1 MQKIIMMKII
11 NKSTNSDIQRIN
23 QIYKVLKKNDFGY
36 LIEEN
41 TFFKTFP
48 FLRNRKINEEMPFV
62 DNTVPVR
69 IRRVFEDLGPAYIK
83 LGQMLSTR
91 PDLVGIEISE
101 ELQKLRDNTPV
112 TDFEEIRKVIESEL
126 GQDLENIYTDFD
138 EVPIGSASIAQVY
151 TATLK
156 DNEKKVAVKVQKPN
170 SDEIIKTDLRIMKFL
185 ALRIDKYINKT
196 KIYNLPA
203 IVSEFEKSI
212 LKEINYL
219 EEVRNIEIMQSNFK
233 SIPYVYIP
241 EVYNDYCS
249 GKIINMELIEGDDL
263 SKVIEDESGKYDKK
277 LIAKRGTNSF
287 FKQIMIDGFF
297 HADPHP
303 ANIIIKDNNTIC
315 YIDMG
320 MMGILSEGFKEN
332 LAELIM
338 LLVNGNADNI
348 INQLIYM
355 DIIAPTQ
362 NTPELK
368 EDIDDLMKKYYGNKL
383 KNINGSI
390 EDLLNTMIKHNI
402 SMPREFVMIGRGL
415 ALVEESGKKL
425 NPEFDTAKE
434 LKRLSKKIVTHKLS
448 PSRLVKVGYNHLLE
462 LGHLTK
468 GLPTTVNST
477 LSKLEGGEITLKL
490 KLEGIN
496 EISKQLTTAII
507 IAALI
512 VGSSLAL
519 FADKGPAFI
528 DIPLLGLFGY
538 VISFALGMYLV
549 VQFIMYNPD

>member
-1 MQKIIMMKII
+1 
-11 NKSTNSDIQRIN
+11 
-23 QIYKVLKKNDFGY
+23 
-36 LIEEN
+36 
-41 TFFKTFP
+41 
-48 FLRNRKINEEMPFV
+48 
-62 DNTVPVR
+62 
-69 IRRVFEDLGPAYIK
+69 
-83 LGQMLSTR
+83 
-91 PDLVGIEISE
+91 
-101 ELQKLRDNTPV
+101 
-112 TDFEEIRKVIESEL
+112 
-126 GQDLENIYTDFD
+126 
-138 EVPIGSASIAQVY
+138 
-151 TATLK
+151 
-156 DNEKKVAVKVQKPN
+156 
-170 SDEIIKTDLRIMKFL
+170 
-185 ALRIDKYINKT
+185 
-196 KIYNLPA
+196 
-203 IVSEFEKSI
+203 
-212 LKEINYL
+212 
-219 EEVRNIEIMQSNFK
+219 MQSNFK

-338 LLVNGNADNI
+338 LLINGNADNI

-425 NPEFDTAKE
+425 NPEATDEELFLRAYDVLVNKFGENGYAKFFFKDSKYE
-434 LKRLSKKIVTHKLS
+434 SFLKEIRTLLKDKKNYIEKQ
-448 PSRLVKVGYNHLLE
+448 KEY
-462 LGHLTK
+462 
-468 GLPTTVNST
+468 
-477 LSKLEGGEITLKL
+477 IDKL
-490 KLEGIN
+490 KKEGKI
-496 EISKQLTTAII
+496 
-507 IAALI
+507 
-512 VGSSLAL
+512 
-519 FADKGPAFI
+519 
-528 DIPLLGLFGY
+528 
-538 VISFALGMYLV
+538 
-549 VQFIMYNPD
+549 

>member
-1 MQKIIMMKII
+1 
-11 NKSTNSDIQRIN
+11 
-23 QIYKVLKKNDFGY
+23 
-36 LIEEN
+36 
-41 TFFKTFP
+41 
-48 FLRNRKINEEMPFV
+48 
-62 DNTVPVR
+62 
-69 IRRVFEDLGPAYIK
+69 
-83 LGQMLSTR
+83 
-91 PDLVGIEISE
+91 
-101 ELQKLRDNTPV
+101 
-112 TDFEEIRKVIESEL
+112 
-126 GQDLENIYTDFD
+126 
-138 EVPIGSASIAQVY
+138 
-151 TATLK
+151 
-156 DNEKKVAVKVQKPN
+156 
-170 SDEIIKTDLRIMKFL
+170 
-185 ALRIDKYINKT
+185 
-196 KIYNLPA
+196 
-203 IVSEFEKSI
+203 
-212 LKEINYL
+212 
-219 EEVRNIEIMQSNFK
+219 
-233 SIPYVYIP
+233 
-241 EVYNDYCS
+241 
-249 GKIINMELIEGDDL
+249 
-263 SKVIEDESGKYDKK
+263 
-277 LIAKRGTNSF
+277 
-287 FKQIMIDGFF
+287 
-297 HADPHP
+297 
-303 ANIIIKDNNTIC
+303 
-315 YIDMG
+315 MG

>member
-1 MQKIIMMKII
+1 MKII

-41 TFFKTFP
+41 TFFKKFP
-48 FLRNRKINEEMPFV
+48 FLRNRKDDEVSV
-62 DNTVPVR
+62 DDTIPIR
-69 IRRVFEDLGPAYIK
+69 IRKVLEDLGPAYIK
-83 LGQMLSTR
+83 LGQILSTR
-91 PDLVGIEISE
+91 PDLVGIEVSE
-101 ELQKLRDNTPV
+101 ELQKLRDNTPI
-112 TDFEEIRKVIESEL
+112 TDCEEIRKVIESEL
-126 GQDLENIYTDFD
+126 GQNLENIYKNFD
-138 EVPIGSASIAQVY
+138 EVPIASASIGQVH
-151 TATLK
+151 TAILK
-156 DNEKKVAVKVQKPN
+156 ENGEKVAVKVQKPD
-170 SDEIIKTDLRIMKFL
+170 SEKIIKTDIRIMKFL
-185 ALRIDKYINKT
+185 ALRIGKYINQSKV
-196 KIYNLPA
+196 YNFPM
-203 IVSEFEKSI
+203 IVNEFEKSI

-219 EEVRNIEIMQSNFK
+219 EEARNTEIIQSNFK
-233 SIPYVYIP
+233 NIPYIHIP

-249 GKIINMELIEGDDL
+249 EKVLTMELIEGDDL
-263 SKVIEDESGKYDKK
+263 SKVIKDESGKYDKK

-287 FKQIMIDGFF
+287 FKQVMIDGFF

-303 ANIIIKDNNTIC
+303 ANIIVQEDNKIC

-320 MMGILSEGFKEN
+320 MMGILSENFKEN
-332 LAELIM
+332 LAELII

-355 DIIAPTQ
+355 DIITPGQ

-368 EDIDDLMKKYYGNKL
+368 EDIDELMKKYYGNKL
-383 KNINGSI
+383 KNINGSL

-402 SMPREFVMIGRGL
+402 TMPREFVMIGRGL
-415 ALVEESGKKL
+415 ALMEESGRKL

-434 LKRLSKKIVTHKLS
+434 LKRLSKKIVTHKVS
-448 PSRLVKVGYNHLLE
+448 PNRLLKVGFNHILE

-468 GLPTTVNST
+468 GLPTTVNNT
-477 LSKLEGGEITLKL
+477 LSKLEDGEITLKL
-490 KLEGIN
+490 KIEGIN
-496 EISKQLTTAII
+496 EITKQLTIAII

-519 FADKGPAFI
+519 FAEKGPFFI

-538 VISFALGMYLV
+538 VISFALGVYLV
-549 VQFIMYNPD
+549 IQFIMYDSD

>member
-1 MQKIIMMKII
+1 MMKII

-126 GQDLENIYTDFD
+126 GQDLENIYIDFD

-249 GKIINMELIEGDDL
+249 GKVINMELIEGDDL

-402 SMPREFVMIGRGL
+402 TLPREFVMIGRGL
-415 ALVEESGKKL
+415 ALIEESGRKL

-448 PSRLVKVGYNHLLE
+448 PERLIKVGFNHILE

-468 GLPTTVNST
+468 GLPTTVNNT
-477 LSKLEGGEITLKL
+477 LSKLEDGEITLKI
-490 KLEGIN
+490 KVEGIN
-496 EISKQLTTAII
+496 EISKHLTTAII

-538 VISFALGMYLV
+538 IISFALGMYLV
-549 VQFIMYNPD
+549 VQYIMYNPD

>member
-1 MQKIIMMKII
+1 MKII

-48 FLRNRKINEEMPFV
+48 FLRNKKINEESTII
-62 DNTVPVR
+62 NNKIPVR
-69 IRRVFEDLGPAYIK
+69 IRNVLEDLGPAYIK

-91 PDLVGIEISE
+91 PDLVGIDISK
-101 ELQKLRDNTPV
+101 ELEKLRDDTAII
-112 TDFEEIRKVIESEL
+112 DFDEIRKVIETEL
-126 GQDLENIYTDFD
+126 GDDLENIYEDFD
-138 EVPIGSASIAQVY
+138 EIPIGSASIGQVH
-151 TATLK
+151 AAVLK
-156 DNEKKVAVKVQKPN
+156 ENGEKVAVKVQKP
-170 SDEIIKTDLRIMKFL
+170 DIEETIKTDIRIMKFL
-185 ALRIDKYINKT
+185 AQQSDKYLNQT
-196 KIYNLPA
+196 KIYNLPT
-203 IVSEFEKSI
+203 IVNEFEKSM
-212 LKEINYL
+212 LKEINYH
-219 EEVRNIEIMQSNFK
+219 EESRNIEIIAYNFK
-233 SIPYVYIP
+233 SIPYVHIP
-241 EVYNDYCS
+241 EIYNDYCTR
-249 GKIINMELIEGDDL
+249 KVLTMEFIEGDDL
-263 SKVIEDESGKYDKK
+263 SKVIEDETDKYDKK

-303 ANIIIKDNNTIC
+303 ANIIVQENNKIC
-315 YIDMG
+315 YIDLG

-338 LLVNGNADNI
+338 LLINGNADNI
-348 INQLIYM
+348 LNQLIYM
-355 DIIAPTQ
+355 DIITPAQ

-402 SMPREFVMIGRGL
+402 TLPREFVMIGRGL
-415 ALVEESGKKL
+415 ALIEESGRKL

-448 PSRLVKVGYNHLLE
+448 PERLIKVGFNHILE

-468 GLPTTVNST
+468 GLPTTVNNT
-477 LSKLEGGEITLKL
+477 LSKLEDGEITLKI
-490 KLEGIN
+490 KVEGIN
-496 EISKQLTTAII
+496 EISKHLTTAII

-538 VISFALGMYLV
+538 IISFALGMYLV
-549 VQFIMYNPD
+549 VQYIMYNPD

>member
-1 MQKIIMMKII
+1 MKII

-48 FLRNRKINEEMPFV
+48 FLRNKKINEEQSRIDDTIPI
-62 DNTVPVR
+62 R
-69 IRRVFEDLGPAYIK
+69 IRKVLEDLGPAYIK

-91 PDLVGIEISE
+91 PDLVGMEISE
-101 ELQKLRDNTPV
+101 ELEQLRDNTPI
-112 TDFEEIRKVIESEL
+112 TDFIEIRKVIESEL
-126 GQDLENIYTDFD
+126 GQDLENIYKDFD
-138 EVPIGSASIAQVY
+138 EIPIGSASIGQVH
-151 TATLK
+151 TAILK
-156 DNEKKVAVKVQKPN
+156 KKKKKVAVKVQKPN
-170 SDEIIKTDLRIMKFL
+170 SEKIVKTDIRIMKFL
-185 ALRIDKYINKT
+185 AQQTDKYINKT
-196 KIYNLPA
+196 KIYNLPT
-203 IVSEFEKSI
+203 IVNEFEKSI

-219 EEVRNIEIMQSNFK
+219 EETRNTEILEYNFK
-233 SIPYVYIP
+233 SIPYVHVPKI
-241 EVYNDYCS
+241 YNDFCS
-249 GKIINMELIEGDDL
+249 EKVITMEFIEGDDL
-263 SKVIEDESGKYDKK
+263 SKVIQDESGKYDKK

-303 ANIIIKDNNTIC
+303 ANIIVQENNKIC

-355 DIIAPTQ
+355 DIITPAQ
-362 NTPELK
+362 NTSELK

-402 SMPREFVMIGRGL
+402 TMPREFVMIGRGL
-415 ALVEESGKKL
+415 ALVEESGRKL

-448 PSRLVKVGYNHLLE
+448 PKRLIKVGYNHLLE

-468 GLPTTVNST
+468 GLPTTVNNT
-477 LSKLEGGEITLKL
+477 LSKLEDGEITIKI
-490 KLEGIN
+490 KVEGIN
-496 EISKQLTTAII
+496 EITKQIAIAII

-519 FADKGPAFI
+519 FADKGPSFI

-538 VISFALGMYLV
+538 IISFALGMYLV
-549 VQFIMYNPD
+549 VQFIMYSMD

>member
-249 GKIINMELIEGDDL
+249 GKVINMELIEGDDL

-477 LSKLEGGEITLKL
+477 LSKLEDGEITLKL

>member
-1 MQKIIMMKII
+1 MMKII

-249 GKIINMELIEGDDL
+249 GKVINMELIEGDDL

-338 LLVNGNADNI
+338 LLINGNADNI
-348 INQLIYM
+348 LNQLIYM
-355 DIIAPTQ
+355 DIITPAQ

-402 SMPREFVMIGRGL
+402 TLPREFVMIGRGL
-415 ALVEESGKKL
+415 ALIEESGRKL

-448 PSRLVKVGYNHLLE
+448 PERLIKVGFNHILE

-468 GLPTTVNST
+468 GLPTTVNNT
-477 LSKLEGGEITLKL
+477 LSKLEDGEITLKI
-490 KLEGIN
+490 KVDGIN
-496 EISKQLTTAII
+496 EISKHLTTAII

-538 VISFALGMYLV
+538 IISFALGMYLV
-549 VQFIMYNPD
+549 VQYIMYNPD

>member
-1 MQKIIMMKII
+1 MMKII

-249 GKIINMELIEGDDL
+249 GKVINMELIEGDDL

-477 LSKLEGGEITLKL
+477 LSKLEDGEITLKL

>member
-1 MQKIIMMKII
+1 MMKII

-101 ELQKLRDNTPV
+101 ELQKLRDNTP
-112 TDFEEIRKVIESEL
+112 IESEL

-249 GKIINMELIEGDDL
+249 GKVINMELIEGDDL

>member
-1 MQKIIMMKII
+1 MMKII

-126 GQDLENIYTDFD
+126 GQDLENIYIDFD

-249 GKIINMELIEGDDL
+249 GKVINMELIEGDDL

>member
-1 MQKIIMMKII
+1 MMKII

-249 GKIINMELIEGDDL
+249 GKVINMELIEGDDL

-477 LSKLEGGEITLKL
+477 LSKLEDGEITLKI
-490 KLEGIN
+490 KVEGIN
-496 EISKQLTTAII
+496 EISKHLTTAII

>member
-1 MQKIIMMKII
+1 MKII

-48 FLRNRKINEEMPFV
+48 FLRNKKINEEQSRIDDTIPI
-62 DNTVPVR
+62 R
-69 IRRVFEDLGPAYIK
+69 IRKVLEDLGPAYIK

-91 PDLVGIEISE
+91 PDLVGMEISE
-101 ELQKLRDNTPV
+101 ELEQLRDNTPI
-112 TDFEEIRKVIESEL
+112 TDFIEIRKVIESEL
-126 GQDLENIYTDFD
+126 GQDLENIYKDFD
-138 EVPIGSASIAQVY
+138 EIPIGSASIGQVH
-151 TATLK
+151 TAILK
-156 DNEKKVAVKVQKPN
+156 ENGQKVAVKVQKPN
-170 SDEIIKTDLRIMKFL
+170 SEKIVKTDIRIMKFL
-185 ALRIDKYINKT
+185 AQQTDKYINKT
-196 KIYNLPA
+196 KIYNLPT
-203 IVSEFEKSI
+203 IVNEFEKSI

-219 EEVRNIEIMQSNFK
+219 EETRNTEILEYNFK
-233 SIPYVYIP
+233 SIPYVHVPKI
-241 EVYNDYCS
+241 YNDFCS
-249 GKIINMELIEGDDL
+249 EKVITMEFIEGDDL
-263 SKVIEDESGKYDKK
+263 SKVIQDESGKYDKK

-303 ANIIIKDNNTIC
+303 ANIIVQENNKIC

-355 DIIAPTQ
+355 DIITPAQ
-362 NTPELK
+362 NTSELK

-402 SMPREFVMIGRGL
+402 TMPREFVMIGRGL
-415 ALVEESGKKL
+415 ALVEESGRKL

-448 PSRLVKVGYNHLLE
+448 PKRLIKVGYNHLLE

-468 GLPTTVNST
+468 GLPTTVNNT
-477 LSKLEGGEITLKL
+477 LSKLEDGEITIKI
-490 KLEGIN
+490 KVEGIN
-496 EISKQLTTAII
+496 EITKQIAIAII

-519 FADKGPAFI
+519 FADKGPSFI

-538 VISFALGMYLV
+538 IISFALGMYLV
-549 VQFIMYNPD
+549 VQFIMYSMD